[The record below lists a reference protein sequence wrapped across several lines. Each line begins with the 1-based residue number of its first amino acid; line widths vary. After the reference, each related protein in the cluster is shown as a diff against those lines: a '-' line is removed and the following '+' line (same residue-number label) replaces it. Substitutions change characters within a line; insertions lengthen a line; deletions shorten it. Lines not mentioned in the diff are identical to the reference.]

1 MRATTIHAP
10 RDIRLSEV
18 PDPRIEADTEA
29 IVKVVA
35 GCICGSDLWPY
46 RGENDITAGDT
57 IGHEAVGVVEEV
69 GKAVTSFTPG
79 DFVIVPFCHADNTC
93 PHCLVGMHAVCDN
106 LGFTESGQAE
116 YTKVHQAEGSL
127 VKAPGG
133 MPDADLI
140 PSLLSLSDVMATGW
154 HAAVSARVK
163 RGGTAVVVG
172 DGAVGLCGVL
182 AAAHLGAERVIA
194 MSRHEP
200 RQEIARM
207 FGATDIVAE
216 RGKEGGERI
225 KELTNG
231 IGADAVLECVGTD
244 QAMKTAFAIARPG
257 ATVGFVGVPHG
268 VELPVRRMFQRNV
281 GLAGGMAPVRAYL
294 PLLLDLVL
302 GGTIN
307 PGLVF
312 DATLPLDR
320 VAEGYT
326 MMDERRAIKVLLR
339 P

>member
-18 PDPRIEADTEA
+18 ADPTIEADTEA

-35 GCICGSDLWPY
+35 ACVCGSDLWPY
-46 RGENDITAGDT
+46 RGENDITPGDT
-57 IGHEAVGVVEEV
+57 IGHEAVGVVEEI
-69 GKAVTSFTPG
+69 GSAVTSFRPG

-93 PHCLVGMHAVCDN
+93 PHCRVGMHAACDN

-116 YTKVHQAEGSL
+116 YTRVHQAEGSL
-127 VKAPGG
+127 VKTPGG

-140 PSLLSLSDVMATGW
+140 PSLLALSDVMATGW
-154 HAAVSARVK
+154 HAAVSAGVRQ
-163 RGGTAVVVG
+163 GGTAVVVG

-194 MSRHEP
+194 MSRHES
-200 RQEIARM
+200 RQEIARA

-216 RGKEGGERI
+216 RGRDGGERI
-225 KELTNG
+225 AELTGG

-244 QAMKTAFAIARPG
+244 QAMKTAVAIARPG
-257 ATVGFVGVPHG
+257 ATVGFVGAPHG
-268 VELPVRRMFQRNV
+268 VERPVRRMFRRNV

-302 GGTIN
+302 GGTIE

-312 DATLPLDR
+312 DTTLPLDE
-320 VAEGYT
+320 VAEGYRA
-326 MMDERRAIKVLLR
+326 MDERRAIKVLLE